1 MAWTNRRVHRK
12 TWRPASGWAA
22 KRGAREGR
30 AVAG

>member
-1 MAWTNRRVHRK
+1 MAGTNRRV
-12 TWRPASGWAA
+12 TAAASGWAA